1 MNPFIYSDDNKRYHT
16 LYYHNSRTFGGR
28 VFKAAV
34 DAGFSC
40 PNIDGSK
47 GSGGCIFC
55 ADGSGYFT
63 DGSLSVTEQF
73 RREKQRI
80 AAKYPEAKIIAY
92 LQAHSNTYAPTAEL
106 EKVYTELIGAGAAGL
121 SVATRAD
128 CLDKDKARLLS
139 SLPVPVT
146 VELGLQTVHNSTA
159 EKINRCHSFEE
170 FLKGYSLLK
179 ESGIR
184 VCVHIINGLPDED
197 EEMMLETARRL
208 GELRPDGIKI
218 HLLHVIRGTPLC
230 RIYESG
236 GYVPLTREQYI
247 DIVVRQLELIPAKT
261 VIERLTGD
269 GDKSTLAAPLWSA
282 DKIAVLG
289 GIDKRQRELDTWQGK
304 QLTVDSV

>member
-1 MNPFIYSDDNKRYHT
+1 MRFIYSDDNKRYHT
-16 LYYHNSRTFGGR
+16 LHYHNSRVFGGR
-28 VFKAAV
+28 VFKAAI
-34 DAGFSC
+34 DAGFGC

-55 ADGSGYFT
+55 AGGSGYFT
-63 DGSLSVTEQF
+63 AGSLSVTEQF
-73 RREKQRI
+73 RREDLRI
-80 AAKYPEAKIIAY
+80 RARYPEAKIIAY
-92 LQAHSNTYAPTAEL
+92 LQAHSNTYAPIREL
-106 EKVYTELIGAGAAGL
+106 ERVYTELISAGAAGL

-170 FLKGYSLLK
+170 FLEGYSLLK

-184 VCVHIINGLPDED
+184 VCVHIINGLPGED

-218 HLLHVIRGTPLC
+218 HLLHVIRGTPLNE
-230 RIYESG
+230 IYERG
-236 GYVPLTREQYI
+236 EYIPLTKEQYI
-247 DIVVRQLELIPAKT
+247 DVVVRQLELIPAET

-269 GDKSTLAAPLWSA
+269 GNKSTLAAPLWSA
-282 DKIAVLG
+282 DKISVLG